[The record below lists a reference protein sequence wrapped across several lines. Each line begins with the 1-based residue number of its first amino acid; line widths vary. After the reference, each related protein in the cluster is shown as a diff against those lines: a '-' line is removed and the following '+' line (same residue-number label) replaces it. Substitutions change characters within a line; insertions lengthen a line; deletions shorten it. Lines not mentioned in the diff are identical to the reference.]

1 MTPSSTTKL
10 TLKLL
15 IDTKNEKV
23 LFAEA
28 SKPVVDFI
36 FNILSLPVGTIVKL
50 LGNNNGMVGS
60 IGNLYQSVENLN
72 HNYIQQ
78 DQNKDVLLNPSAP
91 GWSIE
96 IANRLP
102 PQEEPLKTLSATSS
116 VILEDELDNE
126 DQEEDDD
133 YNEDEDD
140 DEDDDEDEDEEDN
153 DYSEDDDDEDDDE
166 NEDEEEELEESVEN
180 NLGGETLFYVCP
192 NECSYDV
199 TCDKTTLCSSCKRAM
214 NNKINYVGEKYIS
227 IKNGFVTDLVTF
239 IVMDDLVIQPMSAL
253 SGIAILIKFN
263 IKEIGTLKEMVVEL
277 GVDEGIKLLK
287 ASLQSKMVL
296 TSVFLKKEY

>member
-1 MTPSSTTKL
+1 MTPSSTFKL

-15 IDTKNEKV
+15 IDTNNEKV

-50 LGNNNGMVGS
+50 IGNNNGMVGS
-60 IGNLYQSVENLN
+60 IGNLYQSVQNLN
-72 HNYIQQ
+72 HNYIPQ

-91 GWSIE
+91 SWSIE

-102 PQEEPLKTLSATSS
+102 PQEEPPKTLSATSAF
-116 VILEDELDNE
+116 ILEDELDNE

-133 YNEDEDD
+133 YSEDEDD
-140 DEDDDEDEDEEDN
+140 D
-153 DYSEDDDDEDDDE
+153 
-166 NEDEEEELEESVEN
+166 EDEEEELEESEEN
-180 NLGGETLFYVCP
+180 NLARETLFYVCP

-253 SGIAILIKFN
+253 SGIAILNKFN

-277 GVDEGIKLLK
+277 GVDEVSIKF
-287 ASLQSKMVL
+287 SI
-296 TSVFLKKEY
+296 

>member
-1 MTPSSTTKL
+1 
-10 TLKLL
+10 
-15 IDTKNEKV
+15 
-23 LFAEA
+23 
-28 SKPVVDFI
+28 
-36 FNILSLPVGTIVKL
+36 
-50 LGNNNGMVGS
+50 MVGS

-140 DEDDDEDEDEEDN
+140 DEDDDEDE
-153 DYSEDDDDEDDDE
+153 
-166 NEDEEEELEESVEN
+166 EEELEESEEN
-180 NLGGETLFYVCP
+180 NLAGEPLFYVCP

-214 NNKINYVGEKYIS
+214 YNKINYVGEKYIS

-239 IVMDDLVIQPMSAL
+239 IVMDDLVIQPMPAL
-253 SGIAILIKFN
+253 SGIAILNKFN

-277 GVDEGIKLLK
+277 GVDEVSIKF
-287 ASLQSKMVL
+287 SI
-296 TSVFLKKEY
+296 

>member
-1 MTPSSTTKL
+1 
-10 TLKLL
+10 
-15 IDTKNEKV
+15 
-23 LFAEA
+23 
-28 SKPVVDFI
+28 
-36 FNILSLPVGTIVKL
+36 
-50 LGNNNGMVGS
+50 MVGS
-60 IGNLYQSVENLN
+60 IGNLYHSVENLN
-72 HNYIQQ
+72 HNYMQQ
-78 DQNKDVLLNPSAP
+78 DQNKDGLLNPSAP
-91 GWSIE
+91 RWSIE
-96 IANRLP
+96 IAIDQSMLSVTTNNAEFLKFIMSISKLKFLRVSL
-102 PQEEPLKTLSATSS
+102 EEPLKTLNAASA
-116 VILEDELDNE
+116 VILEDELDNEDQEEDADYNEDEDDDDDEDE

-140 DEDDDEDEDEEDN
+140 DDDDEDED
-153 DYSEDDDDEDDDE
+153 
-166 NEDEEEELEESVEN
+166 EDEEEELEESEEN
-180 NLGGETLFYVCP
+180 NLARETLFYVCP

-239 IVMDDLVIQPMSAL
+239 IVMDDLVIQPMQAL
-253 SGIAILIKFN
+253 SGIAILNKFN

>member
-1 MTPSSTTKL
+1 
-10 TLKLL
+10 
-15 IDTKNEKV
+15 
-23 LFAEA
+23 
-28 SKPVVDFI
+28 
-36 FNILSLPVGTIVKL
+36 
-50 LGNNNGMVGS
+50 MVGS

-91 GWSIE
+91 RWSIE

-102 PQEEPLKTLSATSS
+102 PQEEPPKTLSATSAF
-116 VILEDELDNE
+116 ILEDELDNE
-126 DQEEDDD
+126 DNEEDDD
-133 YNEDEDD
+133 YDEDD
-140 DEDDDEDEDEEDN
+140 DGED
-153 DYSEDDDDEDDDE
+153 DDDDEDDEDE
-166 NEDEEEELEESVEN
+166 EEEEELEESEED
-180 NLGGETLFYVCP
+180 NLARETLFYVCP

-199 TCDKTTLCSSCKRAM
+199 TCDKTTLCSSCNRAM

-239 IVMDDLVIQPMSAL
+239 IVMDDLVIQPMPAL
-253 SGIAILIKFN
+253 SGIAILNKFN

-287 ASLQSKMVL
+287 ASMQSKMVL